1 MFVMYLKHYRCTQC
15 GKEYKRDEVRY
26 LCPDCSKD
34 YRSGMPLTGVL
45 EAIFDYKAIAEHWK
59 TNPDI
64 ELFSAVEPEFY
75 PELPVGN
82 TPFFRSARLAEAIGL
97 MDVLIKNDGL
107 NPSGS
112 LKDRASHLMVAEAIR
127 LKEKKIV
134 TASTGNAACALAALC
149 ASAGLEAVIFAPKSA
164 PPAKLI
170 QIKVHGAKLITVD
183 GTYDD
188 AFAASLDYTAKEGGL
203 NRNTAYHP
211 LTIEGKK
218 TVGLEIFL
226 QNNQNVPD
234 WIVVPVGDGV
244 ILSGVHKAFVDLQ
257 RAGIITRLPR
267 LLSVQAES
275 SDAITRYFETGKYS
289 DAVKPS
295 TFADSISVKTP
306 SNAHWAVQALKESN
320 GASITVTDEEISKA
334 QLLLARTT
342 GIFAEPAASAAL
354 AGLIKATDKHILCR
368 LDQVVLLVTG
378 HGLKDTGAVKL

>member
-1 MFVMYLKHYRCTQC
+1 MSDMYFKYYRCTQC
-15 GKEYKRDEVRY
+15 GREFQRDEVRY
-26 LCPDCSKD
+26 LCPDCSRD
-34 YRSGMPLTGVL
+34 YRAGLPLTGVL
-45 EAIFDYKAIAEHWK
+45 EAIFDYETIAGKWK
-59 TNPDI
+59 ENPDP
-64 ELFSAVEPEFY
+64 ELFSAVEPEFF

-82 TPFFRSARLAEAIGL
+82 TPMFRSIRLADAVGL
-97 MDVLIKNDGL
+97 LDVQIKNDGL

-127 LKEKKIV
+127 LREKKVV

-164 PPAKLI
+164 PPAKLV
-170 QIKVHGAKLITVD
+170 QIKVHGATLITVD

-188 AFAASLDYTAKEGGL
+188 AFVASLDYTAREGGL
-203 NRNTAYHP
+203 NRNTGYHP

-218 TVGLEIFL
+218 TVGLEIYL

-244 ILSGVHKAFVDLQ
+244 ILAGVHKAFVDLQ

-275 SDAITRYFETGKYS
+275 SDAITRYFESGQYS
-289 DAVKPS
+289 DAAKPA
-295 TFADSISVKTP
+295 TIADSISVKTP
-306 SNAHWAVQALKESN
+306 SNAHWAVRALHETK
-320 GASITVTDEEISKA
+320 GASVTVTDEEIRQA

-342 GIFAEPAASAAL
+342 GVFAEPAASAGL

-368 LDQVVLLVTG
+368 MDQVVLLVTG
-378 HGLKDTGAVKL
+378 HGLKDIGAVKV